1 MLESVT
7 TYRHLPTIAVAVVA
21 AACLGIFSGNSTMLD
36 TMILSGIFSV
46 MAVSLGMCFGQGG
59 IMSLGQA
66 AFAAIGAYA
75 SAILTSR
82 HDLPVL
88 VGLVVA
94 VLLPAIIAYP
104 FALLTVR
111 LSHLALALATLF
123 LGEIVVVLLSEG
135 GELTGGHIGLGGIPT
150 LTSDPVIY
158 AAITWVFVVV
168 AVMMYANLVRT
179 AAGRA
184 LNTLRNDRMRSQA
197 DGDRGPRR
205 IAMVFA
211 LAAGMC
217 GAAGWLYAHYLT
229 YLAPESLSP
238 MVSITLLLM
247 VIVGGFRYVLGP
259 VVGAVALTLMVD
271 HLPDEI
277 EGVLFGATLIVVLLI
292 APHGLLG
299 FAQTLVQRFKHRNS
313 AAQVDTHD
321 QAEVSVR

>member
-1 MLESVT
+1 MLERLT
-7 TYRHLPTIAVAVVA
+7 THRHVPTVGVALVA
-21 AACLGIFSGNSTMLD
+21 AGCVAIFSGNGTMLD
-36 TMILSGIFSV
+36 TMVLSGIFAI

-66 AFAAIGAYA
+66 AFAAIGAY
-75 SAILTSR
+75 STAILTSR

-94 VLLPAIIAYP
+94 VLLPAVIAYP

-123 LGEIVVVLLSEG
+123 LGEILVVLLSEG
-135 GELTGGHIGLGGIPT
+135 GELTGGYIGLGGIPR
-150 LTSDPVIY
+150 LTDDPVAY
-158 AAITWVFVVV
+158 AAITWAFVVV
-168 AVMMYANLVRT
+168 AVMMYVNLVTT

-184 LNTLRNDRMRSQA
+184 LNTLRNDRLRSQA
-197 DGDRGPRR
+197 DGDRGPHR
-205 IAMVFA
+205 IGMVFA
-211 LAAGMC
+211 VAAGMC

-259 VVGAVALTLMVD
+259 VVGAVVLTLMID

-277 EGVLFGATLIVVLLI
+277 EGMLFGATLIIVLLI
-292 APHGLLG
+292 APHGVLG
-299 FAQTLVQRFKHRNS
+299 LASTAFERLRPRRD
-313 AAQVDTHD
+313 AATDTD
-321 QAEVSVR
+321 EKAEVMVR